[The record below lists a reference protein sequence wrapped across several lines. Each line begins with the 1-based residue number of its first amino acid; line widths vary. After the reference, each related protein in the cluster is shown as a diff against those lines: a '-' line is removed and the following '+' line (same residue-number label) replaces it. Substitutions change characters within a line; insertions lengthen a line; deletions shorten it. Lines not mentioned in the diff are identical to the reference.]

1 MRSDFGKK
9 HKKSDMQ
16 KLKELQVKAERRR
29 LDGITPT
36 RTQIRAMVRRT
47 RKNITPMQSMRIL
60 DEITRNMLPGKIE

>member
-9 HKKSDMQ
+9 HKKSNIQ

-36 RTQIRAMVRRT
+36 RLQIRAIVRRT
-47 RKNITPMQSMRIL
+47 RYITPMESVRVL
-60 DEITRNMLPGKIE
+60 EGITKGMLP

>member
-29 LDGITPT
+29 LDGVKPT
-36 RTQIRAMVRRT
+36 RAQIKAMVYRT
-47 RKNITPMQSMRIL
+47 RNITPMESVRVL
-60 DEITRNMLPGKIE
+60 DEIKNR